1 MAGKFSYKVG
11 NHSDKGMVRANNQ
24 DSFGSA
30 KNSWGEIYIVA
41 DGMGG
46 HKGGEVASQMAVS
59 HITDAFKQADKNV
72 KPVEFLEKSIQQA
85 NQLVVK
91 KGKENKELEGMGTT
105 IVCILMTDNIAHI
118 AHVGDS
124 RLYIFR
130 YNKPYFVTKDHSV
143 VQDLLDK
150 GLITAKEAE
159 NHPNKNRILQAIGT
173 GNITPSIT
181 IEKLYKGDSVL
192 LCSDGL
198 TGEVKVNNIYSVIKA
213 NEPVVATE
221 RLIARA
227 NKNGGSDNITAI
239 VIKVDKGSLPPQQP
253 PIKSDNFP
261 VSTQKSYR
269 YLFSGVLIGTVI
281 TIFVVFGYQWI
292 NKQKKQKIV
301 VVVDPEDK
309 DTNNV
314 VIDSNTPDTTKREV
328 DDSPTKE
335 IPETEAMEDDKES
348 GDVSR
353 DEVTGVKDTGTNESV
368 EPVTEDDTEPEKI
381 EGEIKDSTFEAGQS
395 EKIEK

>member
-59 HITDAFKQADKNV
+59 HITDAFNQADKSV
-72 KPVEFLEKSIQQA
+72 KPAEFLEKSIQQA

-143 VQDLLDK
+143 VQDLLEK

-159 NHPNKNRILQAIGT
+159 NHPQKNRILQAIGT

-213 NEPVVATE
+213 NEPVVAAK

-239 VIKVDKGSLPPQQP
+239 VIKVDKGPMPPPQP
-253 PIKSDNFP
+253 KIKSSSFP
-261 VSTQKSYR
+261 VKTKKSYR
-269 YLFSGVLIGTVI
+269 FLFSGVLIGVLI
-281 TIFVVFGYQWI
+281 TTLIGFGYWW
-292 NKQKKQKIV
+292 KVVKIPPPPPP
-301 VVVDPEDK
+301 PE
-309 DTNNV
+309 T
-314 VIDSNTPDTTKREV
+314 DSLTIATPDSIKPEP
-328 DDSPTKE
+328 DELQTKE
-335 IPETEAMEDDKES
+335 TPEVEPAEDDKENVDVK
-348 GDVSR
+348 GD
-353 DEVTGVKDTGTNESV
+353 
-368 EPVTEDDTEPEKI
+368 EPAARDDTEPEKI
-381 EGEIKDSTFEAGQS
+381 EGEINDDRKEADQP
-395 EKIEK
+395 EEINQ

>member
-1 MAGKFSYKVG
+1 MTGKFSYKVG

-59 HITDAFKQADKNV
+59 HITDAFKQADKSV
-72 KPVEFLEKSIQQA
+72 KPAEFLEKSIQQA

-130 YNKPYFVTKDHSV
+130 YNEPYFVTKDHSV

-159 NHPNKNRILQAIGT
+159 NHPNKNRILQGIGV
-173 GNITPSIT
+173 GNVTPSIT

-198 TGEVKVNNIYSVIKA
+198 TGEVKENNIYSVIKS

-239 VIKVDKGSLPPQQP
+239 VIKVDKGSSPPPQP
-253 PIKSDNFP
+253 KIRSSNLP
-261 VSTQKSYR
+261 VSTQKSYKF
-269 YLFSGVLIGTVI
+269 LFSGVLIGVLI
-281 TIFVVFGYQWI
+281 TTLIGFGYWW
-292 NKQKKQKIV
+292 KV
-301 VVVDPEDK
+301 VKPPPPPPPPPK
-309 DTNNV
+309 
-314 VIDSNTPDTTKREV
+314 IDSLTIATPDSIKPEP
-328 DDSPTKE
+328 DELQTKE
-335 IPETEAMEDDKES
+335 TPE
-348 GDVSR
+348 
-353 DEVTGVKDTGTNESV
+353 V
-368 EPVTEDDTEPEKI
+368 EPVEDEKEKVDVKGDEAAGVNDTGSIKSAKPAANDDTEPEPKDT
-381 EGEIKDSTFEAGQS
+381 EIKNDTTKLEQP
-395 EKIEK
+395 EEINQ

>member
-46 HKGGEVASQMAVS
+46 HKGGEVASQMTVS
-59 HITDAFKQADKNV
+59 HITDSFKQADKNV
-72 KPVEFLEKSIQQA
+72 KPVEFLEKSIQKA

-91 KGKENKELEGMGTT
+91 KGKENKALEGMGTT
-105 IVCILMTDNIAHI
+105 IVCILMTGNISHI

-159 NHPNKNRILQAIGT
+159 NHPNKNKILQAIGT

-181 IEKLYKGDSVL
+181 IEKLYKGDSIL

-198 TGEVKVNNIYSVIKA
+198 TGEVKVNNIHSVIKM

-239 VIKVDKGSLPPQQP
+239 VIKVDKGSLPPKQP
-253 PIKSDNFP
+253 QIKSNNYP
-261 VSTQKSYR
+261 VSNQKSYR
-269 YLFSGVLIGTVI
+269 YLFSGVLIGVTI
-281 TIFVVFGYQWI
+281 TTLIVFGYKWI
-292 NKQKKQKIV
+292 DKLKKDKQEIEVKIIKS
-301 VVVDPEDK
+301 PEI
-309 DTNNV
+309 DTSSAI
-314 VIDSNTPDTTKREV
+314 IDSTLIDTTKFGAASEEDAEPNESLDTTSK
-328 DDSPTKE
+328 DDS
-335 IPETEAMEDDKES
+335 
-348 GDVSR
+348 
-353 DEVTGVKDTGTNESV
+353 
-368 EPVTEDDTEPEKI
+368 EPKTI

>member
-1 MAGKFSYKVG
+1 MRWNIPLAKAKAEAGTHTG
-11 NHSDKGMVRANNQ
+11 NVRAGNE
-24 DSFGSA
+24 DCFFSDDDIGL
-30 KNSWGEIYIVA
+30 WLVA

-46 HKGGEVASQMAVS
+46 HKGGEVASQMTVS
-59 HITDAFKQADKNV
+59 HITDAFKQADKAV
-72 KPVEFLEKSIQQA
+72 KPIEFLEKSIQRA

-105 IVCILMTDNIAHI
+105 IVCILMTNNIAHI

-181 IEKLYKGDSVL
+181 IEKLYKGDSIL

-213 NEPVVATE
+213 NEPVVAAK

-239 VIKVDKGSLPPQQP
+239 VIKVDKGPMPPPQP
-253 PIKSDNFP
+253 KIKSSSFP
-261 VSTQKSYR
+261 VKTKKSYR
-269 YLFSGVLIGTVI
+269 FLFSGVLIGVLI
-281 TIFVVFGYQWI
+281 TTLIGFSYWWKVVKIPPPPPKIDSLTIATPDSIKPEPDELQI
-292 NKQKKQKIV
+292 KKTPEV
-301 VVVDPEDK
+301 EPAEDK
-309 DTNNV
+309 KENV
-314 VIDSNTPDTTKREV
+314 DVNGD
-328 DDSPTKE
+328 
-335 IPETEAMEDDKES
+335 EAA
-348 GDVSR
+348 GIN
-353 DEVTGVKDTGTNESV
+353 DTGSIKSAKLAGN
-368 EPVTEDDTEPEKI
+368 DDTEPEPKDT
-381 EGEIKDSTFEAGQS
+381 EIKNDTTKLEQP
-395 EKIEK
+395 EEINQ